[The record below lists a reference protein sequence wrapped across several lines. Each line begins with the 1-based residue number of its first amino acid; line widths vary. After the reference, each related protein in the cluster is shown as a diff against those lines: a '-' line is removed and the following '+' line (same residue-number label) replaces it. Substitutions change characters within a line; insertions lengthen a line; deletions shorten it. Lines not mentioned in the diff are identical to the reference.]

1 MAQQDDRFAALKAAL
16 LPGAAI
22 YALIGWVLITNVAPF
37 WAGLPC
43 ALIAGAAVLLMGP
56 LLRRFKPEKSAR
68 ISDAFRPAFF
78 RFYLG
83 GPALALAYVYNYLA
97 LGLFIGG
104 WLFLMV
110 NAFV

>member
-1 MAQQDDRFAALKAAL
+1 VRLAGHFQPGTGLIDR
-16 LPGAAI
+16 GDRR
-22 YALIGWVLITNVAPF
+22 
-37 WAGLPC
+37 
-43 ALIAGAAVLLMGP
+43 